1 MSNKDSTVSSGLVY
15 GIVVGGNEDDPAPD
29 QSNGVRIFF
38 PSIHGKDVDIKHLAF
53 SPRILGAD
61 RLSMQSFPGGLDY
74 GSLVVAYKDSGS
86 NQCQVLG
93 VANDLNNRE
102 TSIPGNAN
110 LLLLAP
116 QIAQQFARTMG
127 INRPPKTQLS
137 SEGGAQVYKA
147 IEQGDHFHDLL
158 KGLPTHGALFPL
170 VGIPIDPIKSIR
182 TAVTAAQQIAGGDI
196 IGALPGIAMSLGT
209 LLNTILANRKNNK
222 RIRTAMNNATFNAFV
237 SMSTLMQTM
246 EQSEGAGFMTASRVD
261 EDVYVENSIELLS
274 QATNISDLT
283 TVMTRLQS
291 DPTITGADK
300 FPPTVVEQNGAFG
313 KTYQSY
319 SATGQQVSLTP
330 AVTALAL
337 NTISK
342 LMSGGG
348 FPSVIPGQN
357 LFGGA
362 APSILNMLQR
372 LPSGQFGQA
381 MALLQQVNTSGVAQE
396 IDKMVK
402 QVVRDSGNPI
412 NFVK

>member
-1 MSNKDSTVSSGLVY
+1 MSNKSSLLY
-15 GIVVGGNEDDPAPD
+15 GIVVGGGEDDPAPD
-29 QSNGVRIFF
+29 QSNGLRVYF

-61 RLSMQSFPGGLDY
+61 RLSMQSFSGGLDY
-74 GSLVVAYKDSGS
+74 GSLVVAYKDPGS
-86 NQCQVLG
+86 SQCQILG
-93 VANDLNNRE
+93 LAGDMNNRE
-102 TSIPGNAN
+102 SSIPGNAN

-127 INRPPKTQLS
+127 VNRPPKTQLS
-137 SEGGAQVYKA
+137 SEGGAQVFKA
-147 IEQGDHFHDLL
+147 TEQGEHFHDLL

-170 VGIPIDPIKSIR
+170 AGIPIDPIKSIR
-182 TAVTAAQQIAGGDI
+182 TAVSAAQQIAGGDI
-196 IGALPGIAMSLGT
+196 ISALPGVVMSLGT
-209 LLNTILANRKNNK
+209 VLNTILANRNNNK
-222 RIRTAMNNATFNAFV
+222 KIKTEMNPATFNAFV

-246 EQSEGAGFMTASRVD
+246 EQSEGAGFLTANRVD
-261 EDVYVENSIELLS
+261 EEVYVGNCIDLLS
-274 QATNISDLT
+274 QATNVSDLM

-300 FPPTVVEQNGAFG
+300 FPPTVVEQDGAFG
-313 KTYQSY
+313 KTFQSY
-319 SATGQQVSLTP
+319 AASGQQVALTP

-372 LPSGQFGQA
+372 LPSSQFGQA

-396 IDKMVK
+396 IDNMVK
-402 QVVRDSGNPI
+402 QVVRDGGNPI